1 MVREPEVIVIV
12 LVAIYFQMIVAVELD
27 IHGKVGGDKSL
38 RADGK
43 WDGVVFR
50 TTMWCIHS
58 VLESDKNKPDILKVT
73 IGMIMFS
80 F

>member
-43 WDGVVFR
+43 
-50 TTMWCIHS
+50 
-58 VLESDKNKPDILKVT
+58 
-73 IGMIMFS
+73 
-80 F
+80 